1 MRSCRIILVL
11 AAALL
16 VMSGCAGERSET
28 AVLSSRASA
37 SAAPERIAS
46 PTPALFLEVGGR
58 RLHAVPEDNP
68 SASAFLEKLS
78 AAPLTLEMEEYG
90 GFEKVADL
98 PWSLPQSDERITTS
112 PGDVILYQ
120 GDKLTLYY
128 GQNTWTFTRLA
139 RVVGVSGEE
148 LRALLGEGSA
158 RVKWFVEWSE

>member
-1 MRSCRIILVL
+1 M
-11 AAALL
+11 
-16 VMSGCAGERSET
+16 
-28 AVLSSRASA
+28 
-37 SAAPERIAS
+37 
-46 PTPALFLEVGGR
+46 
-58 RLHAVPEDNP
+58 PEDNP

-98 PWSLPQSDERITTS
+98 PWPLPQSDERITTS